1 METWRIGVDIGG
13 TFTDLVLAG
22 SGGEIEVFKVP
33 SVPGDPSRG
42 ALDAI
47 ETAAAARRMTMR
59 DLLGRCTLFV
69 HGTTIATNLLLEGK
83 GARVGLLTTEGFR
96 DSLEIRRGVRD
107 NPWNHRT
114 PYPAVLVPRYLRLP
128 VRGRIDRHG
137 VETESL
143 SMPDVDTALAEFRR
157 ENVDA
162 VAIGFFNSYLNDAHE
177 SQAAARIRQVAP
189 DLPVSISSTIAPM
202 MGEFERTTTAVLN
215 AYVSPRTLSYLR
227 ALGDGL
233 VARGLAAPFVLIQ
246 SNGGAVSVAEL
257 GERSV
262 TLLLS
267 GPAAGVG
274 ALNYYREAVGSG
286 NLVSIEIGGT
296 SCDVILMNEGHVAS
310 IDMLDIGG
318 YKCVVPSVDVHTIGA
333 GGGTMARVDNAGFLH
348 VGPQG
353 AGARPGP
360 ACYGFGGTEPTIT
373 DAQVVLGR
381 LKPGPYA
388 GGAVVID
395 KALAEKAIADKIAK
409 PLGLSLAE
417 AAGGMILLMEQ
428 KLLHAAQRVS
438 TERGHNPERFT
449 LVAGGGAGPLHAA
462 AVGRAMKCA
471 QVFIPKLSGA
481 FCAIGMLNANLQHDY
496 MRVLLGR
503 LNEVPEQ
510 LLDGKFLDL
519 ERQATE
525 LLGREGFTADR
536 TMLTRALDLRYLGQ
550 QWDVTVAITDGFDQQ
565 RIRAAFERDYERLF
579 GHIQPDGVIEI
590 TKIRLGAKGLIP
602 PLPQSRAEST
612 GLDAAPIEIRQ
623 VWFDPRVG
631 WRDTPVFDGSTL
643 RVGQTIHGPAIINE
657 PTTTVMVGPD
667 DQLTVD
673 PGGNYKIV
681 MEA

>member
-22 SGGEIEVFKVP
+22 SGGTIDVFKVP
-33 SVPGDPSRG
+33 SVPSDPSRG

-47 ETAAAARRMTMR
+47 EAAAEARRMTVR

-69 HGTTIATNLLLEGK
+69 HGTTVATNLLLEGK

-96 DSLEIRRGVRD
+96 DSLEIRRGLRD

-114 PYPAVLVPRYLRLP
+114 PYPPVLVPRYLRLP
-128 VRGRIDRHG
+128 VKGRIDRHG
-137 VETESL
+137 SEAESL
-143 SMPDVDTALAEFRR
+143 AMPDVDAALTEFLR
-157 ENVDA
+157 EDVDA
-162 VAIGFFNSYLNDAHE
+162 IAIGFFNSYLNDAHE
-177 SQAAARIRQVAP
+177 EQAAARIREVAP
-189 DLPVSISSTIAPM
+189 ELPVSVSSTIAPI
-202 MGEFERTTTAVLN
+202 MGEFERTTTTVLN

-233 VARGLAAPFVLIQ
+233 VARGLSSPFMLIQ
-246 SNGGAVSVAEL
+246 SNGGAVSVDEL

-267 GPAAGVG
+267 GPAAGLG
-274 ALNYYREAVGSG
+274 ALNYYRDTIGSG

-296 SCDVILMNEGHVAS
+296 SCDVILMNEGHAAS

-318 YKCVVPSVDVHTIGA
+318 YKCVTQSVDVHTVGA
-333 GGGTMARVDNAGFLH
+333 GGGTIARVDNAGLLQ

-388 GGAVVID
+388 GGSVVID
-395 KALAEKAIADKIAK
+395 KTLAETAIVDGIAK
-409 PLGLSLAE
+409 PLGLSLEE
-417 AAGGMILLMEQ
+417 AAGGMIQLMEQ
-428 KLLHAAQRVS
+428 KLLHAVQRVS

-481 FCAIGMLNANLQHDY
+481 FCAIGMLNTNLQHDY

-510 LLDGKFLDL
+510 RLNDKFLDL

-525 LLGREGFTADR
+525 VLGREGFAADR
-536 TMLTRALDLRYLGQ
+536 IALTHALDLRYLGQ

-565 RIRAAFERDYERLF
+565 RIRATFERDYQRLF

-590 TKIRLGAKGLIP
+590 TKIRLSGKGVIP
-602 PLPQSRAEST
+602 PLLQSRIET
-612 GLDAAPIEIRQ
+612 VGRDATPIEIRQ
-623 VWFDPRVG
+623 VWLDPRMG
-631 WRDTPVFDGSTL
+631 WRDTPVFDGAML

-667 DQLTVD
+667 DRLTVD
-673 PGGNYKIV
+673 VSGNYKIV